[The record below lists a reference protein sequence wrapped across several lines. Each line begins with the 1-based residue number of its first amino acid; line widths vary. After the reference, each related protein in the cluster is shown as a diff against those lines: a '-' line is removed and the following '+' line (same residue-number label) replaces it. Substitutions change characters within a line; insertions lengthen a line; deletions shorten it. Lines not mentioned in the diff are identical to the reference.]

1 MPSLE
6 EAKAVAT
13 AVKEWAELELERVR
27 AEKDALDHILA
38 REDKYDEVQGLI
50 DQAQTAEE

>member
-1 MPSLE
+1 MSSLE
-6 EAKAVAT
+6 EAKSVAT

-27 AEKDALDHILA
+27 AEKSSLALVLA
-38 REDKYDEVQGLI
+38 REDKYNEVQSLI